1 MKRISESPTK
11 YDLQD
16 VYYNLSKGYGRNLTS
31 WRRKRWIRAFLAPIL
46 WNRRSLLT
54 RKMIEVI
61 RLARNSSKCE
71 NHEVAIVVQG
81 MNSPWSWC
89 LCHEFTKTDVEQ
101 GLWKMNQ
108 KESSNFMKK
117 WWRNLEKCWWSFWEN
132 LENGGKVCYD
142 SWELQLW
149 LTFCYD

>member
-1 MKRISESPTK
+1 MNELQKPPNNLRNGEIRKCTLGWSSWWFLMLPRAKTK
-11 YDLQD
+11 NRCVL
-16 VYYNLSKGYGRNLTS
+16 RF
-31 WRRKRWIRAFLAPIL
+31 RKV
-46 WNRRSLLT
+46 NG
-54 RKMIEVI
+54 VI
-61 RLARNSSKCE
+61 NQAQCCFNWKKSQ
-71 NHEVAIVVQG
+71 NAIDELM
-81 MNSPWSWC
+81 MNSPRIWSF
-89 LCHEFTKTDVEQ
+89 LLQFTKTDVAY
-101 GLWKMNQ
+101 GLWITNQ